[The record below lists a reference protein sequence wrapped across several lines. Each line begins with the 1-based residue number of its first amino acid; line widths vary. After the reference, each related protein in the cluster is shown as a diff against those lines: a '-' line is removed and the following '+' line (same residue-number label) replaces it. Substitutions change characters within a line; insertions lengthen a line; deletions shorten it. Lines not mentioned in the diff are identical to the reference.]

1 MDWIKQ
7 NKLRNGLIVIL
18 LALNLLTVSIIWM
31 QTARTGETPTK
42 EPGPRS
48 SESVN
53 LMKKTL
59 DLSEEQTDQLRKL
72 QSTHVEQ
79 LKETNDR
86 LAKCKT
92 ELAEELFKNIPDTIL
107 AAAKA
112 KEIGELQSK
121 VEMLRFQHFHELL
134 ALCTPAQKEKFRPIV
149 IEVIGRKPPKEESPG
164 APPPRGKED
173 GKIPRDKKNEEK
185 ERDVPQNQRDG
196 RPEPPSV
203 EEKTTKYST
212 QLNLSSEQAQQ
223 VRNILQKTKQKGE
236 ELRAKDHPDPD
247 VMDAAKEKIRKD
259 EDESIMNILTEGQ
272 KKEFAKMLVKRRR

>member
-1 MDWIKQ
+1 MDWISQ
-7 NKLRNGLIVIL
+7 NKLSNGLIVIL

-31 QTARTGETPTK
+31 QTARTSETPTK

-79 LKETNDR
+79 LKATNDR

-149 IEVIGRKPPKEESPG
+149 IEVIGRKPPKDESPG
-164 APPPRGKED
+164 APPPRGTED
-173 GKIPRDKKNEEK
+173 GKIPRDKKIEKK
-185 ERDVPQNQRDG
+185 ERGVPQNPRDE
-196 RPEPPSV
+196 RPEPPSID
-203 EEKTTKYST
+203 EKTAKYSG

-236 ELRAKDHPDPD
+236 ELRAKDYPDPD
-247 VMDAAKEKIRKD
+247 VIDDAKEKIRKD
-259 EDESIMNILTEGQ
+259 EDESIMNILTEEQ